1 MKGNL
6 QKSITLGIVV
16 FTTVLVLRHVGLNS
30 AERDIIQLILIIIEI
45 FVVAYLVP
53 ENKTK

>member
-53 ENKTK
+53 ANKPK